1 MPHRPGL
8 PGDGDPTNDL
18 TLAARQPHIEPEKGT
33 GKGDITDYQI
43 LCVAGRGRAWGF
55 QRKGRFPG

>member
-43 LCVAGRGRAWGF
+43 LCVAVRGREA
-55 QRKGRFPG
+55 